1 MYVGVGVCVGV
12 HVCVGGVCMC
22 THAYTTSD
30 PMVTFGERKCLIG
43 NKGGEKPTTPFL
55 LVSGILNY
63 VNTFLPNT
71 PFNCLNLKEDL
82 D

>member
-1 MYVGVGVCVGV
+1 MGVCVY
-12 HVCVGGVCMC
+12 VCVCVYA
-22 THAYTTSD
+22 HAYTISD
-30 PMVTFGERKCLIG
+30 PMVTSRERKCLIG

-55 LVSGILNY
+55 SVSGILNY
-63 VNTFLPNT
+63 INTSLPNT